1 MSLIV
6 NTNVSSL
13 NAQRQMMSSSLGLDQ
28 AFERLSSGLR
38 INSAADDAAGL
49 QISDR
54 LQSQILG
61 LSQGNRNA
69 NDGISLAQTAEGAME
84 EITSSFQRVRT
95 LASQAANGSNTDEDR
110 LAIQEEIRAL
120 MTEVNRIAGD
130 TTFGGENLLDGT
142 YEGNFQVGADAVQT
156 IGFSMQNVDNSTTGT
171 ISANNGFTLSG
182 IAGIASAIG
191 ANATLSESLSDK
203 LEGLSDSIDG
213 TEIATEFKFA
223 NVFVASTISVSTQG
237 NAQAVLAGMDS
248 LIAVVDKKRAELG
261 AVQKREQI
269 TDSFQRVRTLAAQAA
284 NGSNTDEDRLA
295 IQEEMRA
302 LMEEVNRVAADTT
315 FGGENLLDGTYE
327 GNFQVGADAVQTI
340 GFSMQ
345 NVDNSTTGTISA
357 NNGFTL
363 SGIAGIASAI
373 GANATLSESLSDKLE
388 GLSDSIDGTEI
399 ATEFKFANVFVA
411 STISV
416 STQGNAQAVLA
427 GMDSLIAVVDKKRA
441 ELGAVQNRFQSTI
454 NNQANISENLSAA
467 QSRIKDADF
476 AAETA
481 KLTQSQILQ
490 QASQAI
496 LSQANQRPQAALSL
510 LG

>member
-13 NAQRQMMSSSLGLDQ
+13 NAQRQMMNSNLGLDQ

-61 LSQGNRNA
+61 LNQGNRNA

-120 MTEVNRIAGD
+120 MKEVNRIAGD

-156 IGFSMQNVDNSTTGT
+156 IGFSMQNVGGSATGT
-171 ISANNGFTLSG
+171 MSNNGGFTLSG

-191 ANATLSESLSDK
+191 VNAALSESLEDK
-203 LEGLSDSIDG
+203 LVGLSDSIDG
-213 TEIATEFKFA
+213 TEAAADFTFA
-223 NVFVASTISVSTQG
+223 NVFVAS
-237 NAQAVLAGMDS
+237 D
-248 LIAVVDKKRAELG
+248 
-261 AVQKREQI
+261 
-269 TDSFQRVRTLAAQAA
+269 
-284 NGSNTDEDRLA
+284 
-295 IQEEMRA
+295 
-302 LMEEVNRVAADTT
+302 
-315 FGGENLLDGTYE
+315 
-327 GNFQVGADAVQTI
+327 
-340 GFSMQ
+340 
-345 NVDNSTTGTISA
+345 
-357 NNGFTL
+357 
-363 SGIAGIASAI
+363 
-373 GANATLSESLSDKLE
+373 
-388 GLSDSIDGTEI
+388 
-399 ATEFKFANVFVA
+399 
-411 STISV
+411 ISV

-481 KLTQSQILQ
+481 KLTQNQILQ
-490 QASQAI
+490 QASQTI
-496 LSQANQRPQAALSL
+496 LAQANQRPQAALSL
-510 LG
+510 LQ